1 MSLVTIDLPIETL
14 ADSIRKLDKKD
25 KIKLFSI
32 LDIDIE
38 FFDADLQA
46 RSEDAD
52 KRPEMFLTR
61 EQIFNDLK

>member
-1 MSLVTIDLPIETL
+1 MSLVTIDLPFETL

-32 LDIDIE
+32 LDIDNE
-38 FFDADLQA
+38 FFDADLQS

-52 KRPEMFLTR
+52 NQPEIFMTR